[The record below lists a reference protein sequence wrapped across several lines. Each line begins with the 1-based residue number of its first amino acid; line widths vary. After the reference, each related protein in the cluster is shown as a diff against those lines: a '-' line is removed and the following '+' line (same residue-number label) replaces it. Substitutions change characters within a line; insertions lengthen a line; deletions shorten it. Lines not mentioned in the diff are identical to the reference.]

1 MCRVKS
7 PAFIKNRLRHR
18 KKKAEFINQK
28 RTFVT
33 LHARNG
39 IRHSKRLTN
48 AMDILIFNRQTN
60 TATAAFVWHAQA
72 FVPTSV
78 LDVTLHVRYDTRA
91 KRRACDMARVSN
103 G

>member
-1 MCRVKS
+1 MACFYKKLIEAS
-7 PAFIKNRLRHR
+7 Q
-18 KKKAEFINQK
+18 KKADFINQK

-48 AMDILIFNRQTN
+48 AMDVLIFNRQTN
-60 TATAAFVWHAQA
+60 TATAAFVWHAQT

-78 LDVTLHVRYDTRA
+78 LDVTLHVRYDTRV
-91 KRRACDMARVSN
+91 KRCASDMARVSN